1 MCQRLEHYAGERGAA
16 FDLEC
21 CRTLDVTDQ
30 LMPGYS
36 HDQTNVGGEGGFYCQ
51 MIPLPLYFGGSGR
64 KTHPSDVPLQSRGF
78 LASRAQDV
86 IRHTTNLVGW
96 EQSPVP
102 PVAEPSSSSVPTRA
116 RWPPCEHGLCTQQ
129 GWSTT
134 GGPRAMPSRPQGR
147 PSLRR
152 NPTDCA
158 GFHVLVTS
166 IPIACMGRTVYLPT

>member
-1 MCQRLEHYAGERGAA
+1 MPPTQGGATKQGA
-16 FDLEC
+16 LC
-21 CRTLDVTDQ
+21 AKGQ

-51 MIPLPLYFGGSGR
+51 MLPLPLYFGGSGR

-86 IRHTTNLVGW
+86 IRHATNLVGW

-116 RWPPCEHGLCTQQ
+116 RWPPCEHGLCVRRKA
-129 GWSTT
+129 
-134 GGPRAMPSRPQGR
+134 GPRLEGR
-147 PSLRR
+147 ARCPR
-152 NPTDCA
+152 
-158 GFHVLVTS
+158 GHKEGQV
-166 IPIACMGRTVYLPT
+166 